1 MLGRID
7 LALRFL
13 YVIAIPSMLGALSG
27 VAPIGGI
34 VIGTG
39 LATAV
44 ALIGTRRW
52 RDSVERIPV
61 LGRPLASFGSLG
73 EYYADSPPKPLLYYL
88 LYPALF
94 PFLVFTKNGRREF
107 LLYRNLNLIVVA
119 IIAVAGLVEYFAKW
133 QPLPFESFFGMAVG
147 LFFIQLVLLAMM
159 VMPIVT
165 TILIFHRNHHP
176 RWLKLLLVLAALSG
190 ALGVSVRHKVKGL
203 PFDVQERLK
212 ARTELFHADA
222 TAALRDAL
230 DAARTQ
236 PDPDRAL
243 DAARTALQRVYR
255 AEADAFQL
263 WTGDGVTMIYA
274 RTNKAKYV
282 WLARDA
288 THVID
293 DAAQLPA
300 AARAIL
306 AD

>member
-34 VIGTG
+34 VIGTA

-52 RDSVERIPV
+52 RESVERVPV
-61 LGRPLASFGSLG
+61 LGRPLASFSLLG
-73 EYYADSPPKPLLYYL
+73 EYYAEYPPRPLVYYL
-88 LYPALF
+88 LYPALVPYWLF
-94 PFLVFTKNGRREF
+94 VKPARREF
-107 LLYRNLNLIVVA
+107 FLYRNINLIVLA
-119 IIAVAGLVEYFAKW
+119 IIAVAGLVDYFALW
-133 QPLPFESFFGMAVG
+133 QPLPFGAFFGTAIG
-147 LFFIQLVLLAMM
+147 LVFIQLVLVSVM

-165 TILIFHRNHHP
+165 TIIILHRNHHP
-176 RWLKLLLVLAALSG
+176 RWLKTLLVFVALSG
-190 ALGVSVRHKVKGL
+190 ALGVSVRHNVKGL
-203 PFDVQERLK
+203 PFDVQERLR

-222 TAALRDAL
+222 VAVLHEAL
-230 DAARTQ
+230 DATRAET
-236 PDPDRAL
+236 DPARAL
-243 DAARTALQRVYR
+243 DAARAKLERVYR
-255 AEADAFQL
+255 AEADAFSL

-274 RTNKAKYV
+274 RINKAKYV

-293 DAAQLPA
+293 DDAQLPA

-306 AD
+306 AG